1 MDLILIGFMGSGK
14 TTISRRLGQR
24 LGLPVTDLDQV
35 IVTTAEQSI
44 ATIFA
49 EQGEAGF
56 RRLETQALAQQ
67 ISQPGILATGGGVPT
82 QAQNRSLLHRQPA
95 PVVLLEIAPET
106 AYERVKADEQRPLA
120 KQLDLAKLAALKVAR
135 QANYQRCA
143 DLIVDA
149 NQSPDLIVDEILT
162 KYQLG

>member
-14 TTISRRLGQR
+14 TTISQRLGQR
-24 LGLPVTDLDQV
+24 LALPVTDLDQV
-35 IVTTAEQSI
+35 IVATAGQSI

-67 ISQPGILATGGGVPT
+67 VARPGILATGGGVPT
-82 QAQNRSLLHRQPA
+82 QAQNRFLLHRQPA

-106 AYERVKADEQRPLA
+106 AYERVKADKQRPLA
-120 KQLDLAKLAALKVAR
+120 KRLDLAELAALKVTR